1 MSDVITNNVTATE
14 QTGAVNPA
22 DAIAA
27 MIAFNRSNAPQ
38 SDNTAPPAGQV
49 TERSVSPEAAPD
61 EEAEPE
67 DSSIETTETVDAE
80 NEDEA
85 EALAWKQVDQDYY
98 RDDGAWDIESIEIDT
113 EANRV

>member
-1 MSDVITNNVTATE
+1 MKTY
-14 QTGAVNPA
+14 
-22 DAIAA
+22 
-27 MIAFNRSNAPQ
+27 
-38 SDNTAPPAGQV
+38 QV
-49 TERSVSPEAAPD
+49 ELKRTSYINLT
-61 EEAEPE
+61 
-67 DSSIETTETVDAE
+67 IEAE